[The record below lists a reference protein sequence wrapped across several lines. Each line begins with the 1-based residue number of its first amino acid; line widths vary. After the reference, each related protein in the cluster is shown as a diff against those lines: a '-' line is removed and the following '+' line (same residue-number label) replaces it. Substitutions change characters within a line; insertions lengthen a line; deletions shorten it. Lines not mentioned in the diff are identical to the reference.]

1 MSYHISSNSR
11 MKSLTR
17 SPHIAAHRAS
27 SPHPGDTM
35 AVVLQRHI
43 PAGCLPNES
52 SCCLSS
58 WVKSTTMSLKD
69 TGPCDGTVVG
79 TG

>member
-1 MSYHISSNSR
+1 
-11 MKSLTR
+11 
-17 SPHIAAHRAS
+17 
-27 SPHPGDTM
+27 M